1 MSMIEINLLPRE
13 LRTSGSG
20 LHLPKV
26 AVAGLVAGVV
36 VLAGLGAVTFWQMN
50 RISKAE
56 AQVQRAQQRV
66 DSMKDDIALV
76 DRLTGVKKSI
86 SQRLEAIEALDH
98 NRGEWTQNLE
108 DVAAVIPDY
117 LWLSSFRRN
126 DNNKMKSAPNA
137 PADSAAAV
145 TNDYLFSGYCYS
157 LSSLANLIL
166 NMQDSPRFKDVALK
180 NANFTDVK
188 DHRVY
193 NFTVYCLLEPYD
205 AKAKN
210 NGDQPANP
218 ADLSS
223 MPAEEPA
230 SISAN
235 DQATEGRA
243 QAH

>member
-1 MSMIEINLLPRE
+1 MIEINLLPRE
-13 LRTSGSG
+13 LRTSGPG

-26 AVAGLVAGVV
+26 AVVGLVAGAF

-50 RISKAE
+50 RLGKAE

-66 DSMKDDIALV
+66 ESMKDDIALV
-76 DRLTGVKKSI
+76 DRLTGVKQSI
-86 SQRLEAIEALDH
+86 SQRLEAIEALDR

-126 DNNKMKSAPNA
+126 DYNKALKPAPGAA
-137 PADSAAAV
+137 PTDSTPQV
-145 TNDYLFSGYCYS
+145 NNDYLFSGYCYS

-188 DHRVY
+188 DHKVY

-205 AKAKN
+205 AKAKG

-218 ADLSS
+218 ADLSA

-230 SISAN
+230 PLSAR
-235 DQATEGRA
+235 DEATENRA

>member
-1 MSMIEINLLPRE
+1 MR
-13 LRTSGSG
+13 
-20 LHLPKV
+20 LPKV
-26 AVAGLVAGVV
+26 AMAGLVVGAV

-50 RISKAE
+50 RLSKAE

-86 SQRLEAIEALDH
+86 SQRLEAIESLDR

-108 DVAAVIPDY
+108 DIAAVIPDY

-126 DNNKMKSAPNA
+126 DYKATK
-137 PADSAAAV
+137 PAANSPAKDSTAV
-145 TNDYLFSGYCYS
+145 VHNDYLFSGYCYS

-205 AKAKN
+205 AKAKGT
-210 NGDQPANP
+210 GDQPVNP
-218 ADLSS
+218 ADLST
-223 MPAEEPA
+223 MPAEEPS
-230 SISAN
+230 SISVN
-235 DQATEGRA
+235 DEAVEGGA
-243 QAH
+243 EAH